1 MRIFFFFTF
10 ILILNGCTTI
20 EVAKGVSKVS
30 SSIETS
36 VKKMAGKE
44 EKEEEIKEKEE
55 ESINE
60 NISLE
65 EKVSAAKKEKEVV
78 EVEKTRQKKVI
89 KKQKEVIKI
98 NFVGKTINE
107 IYMRLGDPNLFR
119 LDGNTQ
125 TMRFDSDTC
134 RLFLFFN
141 STIPMPQVNYFEMRD
156 EKGNLIK
163 EKVNIENC
171 YKKFDLS

>member
-10 ILILNGCTTI
+10 ILILNGCATI

-30 SSIETS
+30 TSIETS
-36 VKKMAGKE
+36 VKKIAGKE
-44 EKEEEIKEKEE
+44 ENKEKIREKEE
-55 ESINE
+55 ETINK

-65 EKVSAAKKEKEVV
+65 EKVSAAKKEKEIV
-78 EVEKTRQKKVI
+78 EVEKKQQKKVI
-89 KKQKEVIKI
+89 KKQKDVIKI

>member
-10 ILILNGCTTI
+10 ILILNGCATI

-30 SSIETS
+30 TSIETS
-36 VKKMAGKE
+36 VKKIAGKE
-44 EKEEEIKEKEE
+44 EKIEEKEVT
-55 ESINE
+55 SINE
-60 NISLE
+60 NISLVSLE
-65 EKVSAAKKEKEVV
+65 EKVSAAKKEKEIV
-78 EVEKTRQKKVI
+78 EVEKTRQKKVV

-156 EKGNLIK
+156 EKGKLIK

>member
-10 ILILNGCTTI
+10 ILILNGCATI

-30 SSIETS
+30 TSIETS
-36 VKKMAGKE
+36 VKKIAGKE
-44 EKEEEIKEKEE
+44 ENKEKIREKEE
-55 ESINE
+55 ETINK

-65 EKVSAAKKEKEVV
+65 EKVSAAKKEKEIV
-78 EVEKTRQKKVI
+78 EVEKTRQKKVV

-125 TMRFDSDTC
+125 TMRFDRDRC

>member
-65 EKVSAAKKEKEVV
+65 EKVSAAKKEKEIV
-78 EVEKTRQKKVI
+78 EVEKTRQKKVV

-107 IYMRLGDPNLFR
+107 VYMRLGDPNLFR

>member
-10 ILILNGCTTI
+10 ILILNGCATI

-36 VKKMAGKE
+36 VKKISGKE
-44 EKEEEIKEKEE
+44 GKKEEIKEKEE

-65 EKVSAAKKEKEVV
+65 EKVSAAKKEKEIV
-78 EVEKTRQKKVI
+78 EVEKTRQKKVV

-134 RLFLFFN
+134 RLFLFLN

>member
-36 VKKMAGKE
+36 VKKISGKE
-44 EKEEEIKEKEE
+44 GKKEEIKEKEE

-65 EKVSAAKKEKEVV
+65 EKVSAAKKEKEIV
-78 EVEKTRQKKVI
+78 EVEKTRQKKVV

-141 STIPMPQVNYFEMRD
+141 STTPNPRVDYFEMRD

-163 EKVNIENC
+163 EKINIEKC

>member
-1 MRIFFFFTF
+1 MRIFFFLTF
-10 ILILNGCTTI
+10 ILILNGCATI

-30 SSIETS
+30 TSIEAS
-36 VKKMAGKE
+36 VKKISGKE
-44 EKEEEIKEKEE
+44 EKEEKIEGKEE
-55 ESINE
+55 KSISQ
-60 NISLE
+60 NINLE
-65 EKVSAAKKEKEVV
+65 EKVSAAKKEKEIV
-78 EVEKTRQKKVI
+78 EVEKKRQKKVV
-89 KKQKEVIKI
+89 KRQKEVIKI

-107 IYMRLGDPNLFR
+107 IHMRLGDSNLFR

-125 TMRFDSDTC
+125 TMRYDSNTC

-141 STIPMPQVNYFEMRD
+141 STTPNPRVDYFEMRD

>member
-1 MRIFFFFTF
+1 MRIFLFITF
-10 ILILNGCTTI
+10 ILFLNGCATI

-30 SSIETS
+30 TSIETS
-36 VKKMAGKE
+36 VKKIAGKE
-44 EKEEEIKEKEE
+44 EKEEKIKEKEE
-55 ESINE
+55 KSISE

-65 EKVSAAKKEKEVV
+65 EKVSAAKKEKEIV
-78 EVEKTRQKKVI
+78 EVEKKHQKKVV

-107 IYMRLGDPNLFR
+107 IYMRLGDSDLFR

-125 TMRFDSDTC
+125 TMRYERDMC

-141 STIPMPQVNYFEMRD
+141 STTPIPQVDYFEMRD
-156 EKGNLIK
+156 EKGSLIK
-163 EKVNIENC
+163 EKINIEKC

>member
-36 VKKMAGKE
+36 VKKISGKE
-44 EKEEEIKEKEE
+44 EKKEEIKEKEE

-65 EKVSAAKKEKEVV
+65 EKVSAAKKEKEIV
-78 EVEKTRQKKVI
+78 EVEKTRQKKVV

-163 EKVNIENC
+163 ENVNIENC

>member
-10 ILILNGCTTI
+10 ILILNGCATI

-30 SSIETS
+30 TSIETS
-36 VKKMAGKE
+36 VKKIAGKD
-44 EKEEEIKEKEE
+44 EKEEENREKEDE
-55 ESINE
+55 LISE
-60 NISLE
+60 NINLE
-65 EKVSAAKKEKEVV
+65 EKVSAAKKEKEIV

-89 KKQKEVIKI
+89 KKQKDVIKI

-107 IYMRLGDPNLFR
+107 IYMRLGDSDLFR

-125 TMRFDSDTC
+125 TMRYDSDTC

-141 STIPMPQVNYFEMRD
+141 STTPIPQVDYFEMRD
-156 EKGNLIK
+156 EKGSLIK
-163 EKVNIENC
+163 EKINIEKC

>member
-36 VKKMAGKE
+36 VKKIAGKE
-44 EKEEEIKEKEE
+44 EKIEEKEVT
-55 ESINE
+55 SINE

-65 EKVSAAKKEKEVV
+65 EKVSAAKKEKEIV
-78 EVEKTRQKKVI
+78 EVEKTRQKKVV

>member
-10 ILILNGCTTI
+10 ILILNGCATI

-36 VKKMAGKE
+36 VKKIAGKE
-44 EKEEEIKEKEE
+44 EKIKEKEE

-65 EKVSAAKKEKEVV
+65 EKVSAAKKEKEIV
-78 EVEKTRQKKVI
+78 EVEKTRQKKVV

-134 RLFLFFN
+134 RLFLFLN

>member
-10 ILILNGCTTI
+10 ILILNGCATI

-36 VKKMAGKE
+36 VKKISGKE
-44 EKEEEIKEKEE
+44 EKKEEIKEKEE

-65 EKVSAAKKEKEVV
+65 EKVSAAKKEKEIV
-78 EVEKTRQKKVI
+78 EVEKTRQKKVVR
-89 KKQKEVIKI
+89 KQKEVIKI

>member
-10 ILILNGCTTI
+10 ILILNGCATI

-30 SSIETS
+30 TSIETS
-36 VKKMAGKE
+36 VKKIAGKGEKRE
-44 EKEEEIKEKEE
+44 EIKIKEEET
-55 ESINE
+55 INE

-65 EKVSAAKKEKEVV
+65 EKVSAAKKEKEIV
-78 EVEKTRQKKVI
+78 EVEKTRQKKVV

>member
-36 VKKMAGKE
+36 VKKIAGKN
-44 EKEEEIKEKEE
+44 EKEEEIEEKEE

-134 RLFLFFN
+134 RLFLFFY
-141 STIPMPQVNYFEMRD
+141 STIPMPQVN
-156 EKGNLIK
+156 
-163 EKVNIENC
+163 
-171 YKKFDLS
+171 

>member
-10 ILILNGCTTI
+10 ILILNGCATI

-30 SSIETS
+30 TSIETS
-36 VKKMAGKE
+36 VKKIAGRDEKE
-44 EKEEEIKEKEE
+44 EKINKE

-65 EKVSAAKKEKEVV
+65 EKVSAAKKEKEIV
-78 EVEKTRQKKVI
+78 EVEKTRQKKVV

>member
-1 MRIFFFFTF
+1 MRIFLFLTF
-10 ILILNGCTTI
+10 ILILNGCATI
-20 EVAKGVSKVS
+20 EVAKEVSKVS
-30 SSIETS
+30 TSIQTS
-36 VKKMAGKE
+36 VKKIAGKE
-44 EKEEEIKEKEE
+44 EKEETIIEKEE
-55 ESINE
+55 NSISE

-65 EKVSAAKKEKEVV
+65 EKISKAKKEKEFV
-78 EVEKTRQKKVI
+78 EGEKKRQKKVV

-107 IYMRLGDPNLFR
+107 IYMRLGDSNLFR

-125 TMRFDSDTC
+125 TMRYDSDRC

>member
-10 ILILNGCTTI
+10 ILILNGCETI

-30 SSIETS
+30 TSIETS
-36 VKKMAGKE
+36 VKKIAGKE
-44 EKEEEIKEKEE
+44 EKKEKIIENKE
-55 ESINE
+55 DSVVE

-65 EKVSAAKKEKEVV
+65 EKVSAAKKEKETV
-78 EVEKTRQKKVI
+78 EVEKKNQKKVV
-89 KKQKEVIKI
+89 KKQKEIIKI

-107 IYMRLGDPNLFR
+107 IYMRLGDSSLFR

-125 TMRFDSDTC
+125 TMRYDNDTC

-141 STIPMPQVNYFEMRD
+141 STIPIPRVDYFEMRD
-156 EKGNLIK
+156 EKGDLIK

>member
-10 ILILNGCTTI
+10 IFILNGCATI

-30 SSIETS
+30 TSIETS
-36 VKKMAGKE
+36 VKKIAGKE
-44 EKEEEIKEKEE
+44 EKIEEKEVT
-55 ESINE
+55 SINE

-65 EKVSAAKKEKEVV
+65 EKVSAAKKEKEIV
-78 EVEKTRQKKVI
+78 EVEKTRQKKVV

-163 EKVNIENC
+163 EKINIEKC

>member
-65 EKVSAAKKEKEVV
+65 EKVSAAKKDKEVV
-78 EVEKTRQKKVI
+78 EVEKKRQKKVV

-98 NFVGKTINE
+98 NFVGKTLNE

-125 TMRFDSDTC
+125 TMRYDNNTC
-134 RLFLFFN
+134 RLFLFFD
-141 STIPMPQVNYFEMRD
+141 STIPIPQVGYFEMRD
-156 EKGNLIK
+156 EKGSLIK
-163 EKVNIENC
+163 EKFDIENC
-171 YKKFDLS
+171 YKKFALS

>member
-1 MRIFFFFTF
+1 MRIFLFLTF
-10 ILILNGCTTI
+10 ILILNGCATI

-30 SSIETS
+30 TSIEAS
-36 VKKMAGKE
+36 VKKISGKE
-44 EKEEEIKEKEE
+44 EKEEKIEGKEE
-55 ESINE
+55 KSISQ
-60 NISLE
+60 NINLE
-65 EKVSAAKKEKEVV
+65 EKVSAAKKEKEIV
-78 EVEKTRQKKVI
+78 EVEKKRQKKVV
-89 KKQKEVIKI
+89 KRQKEVIKI

-107 IYMRLGDPNLFR
+107 IHMRLGDSNLFR

-125 TMRFDSDTC
+125 TMRYDSNKC

-141 STIPMPQVNYFEMRD
+141 STTPNPRVDYFEMRD

-163 EKVNIENC
+163 EKMNIENC

>member
-10 ILILNGCTTI
+10 ILILNGCATI

-36 VKKMAGKE
+36 VKKIAGKE
-44 EKEEEIKEKEE
+44 EKIKEKEE

-65 EKVSAAKKEKEVV
+65 EKVSAAKKEKEIV
-78 EVEKTRQKKVI
+78 EVEKTRQKKVV

>member
-10 ILILNGCTTI
+10 ILILNGCATI

-30 SSIETS
+30 TSIETS
-36 VKKMAGKE
+36 VKKIAGRE
-44 EKEEEIKEKEE
+44 EKEEKINKE

-98 NFVGKTINE
+98 NFIGKTINE

-125 TMRFDSDTC
+125 TMRFDRDRC

-141 STIPMPQVNYFEMRD
+141 STIPTPQVNYFEMRD

>member
-10 ILILNGCTTI
+10 ILILNGCATI

-36 VKKMAGKE
+36 VKKISGKE
-44 EKEEEIKEKEE
+44 GKKEEIKEKEE

>member
-10 ILILNGCTTI
+10 ILILNGCATI

-30 SSIETS
+30 TSIETS
-36 VKKMAGKE
+36 VKKIAGKE
-44 EKEEEIKEKEE
+44 AKKEKIIEKEEG
-55 ESINE
+55 SINE
-60 NISLE
+60 NLSLE
-65 EKVSAAKKEKEVV
+65 EKVSAAKKEKEIV
-78 EVEKTRQKKVI
+78 EVEKKQQKKVI
-89 KKQKEVIKI
+89 KKQKDVIKI

-107 IYMRLGDPNLFR
+107 IYMRLGDSSLFR

-125 TMRFDSDTC
+125 TMRYDNEMC

-141 STIPMPQVNYFEMRD
+141 STIPIPQVEYFEMRD

-163 EKVNIENC
+163 EKEKIENC

>member
-10 ILILNGCTTI
+10 ILILNGCATI

-30 SSIETS
+30 TSIGTS
-36 VKKMAGKE
+36 VKKIAGKE
-44 EKEEEIKEKEE
+44 EEEIKEKEE
-55 ESINE
+55 ESISE

-65 EKVSAAKKEKEVV
+65 EKVSAAKKEKEIV
-78 EVEKTRQKKVI
+78 EVEKTRQKKVV

-163 EKVNIENC
+163 EKANIENC

>member
-1 MRIFFFFTF
+1 MRIFFFFTL
-10 ILILNGCTTI
+10 ILILNGCATI

-30 SSIETS
+30 TSIETS
-36 VKKMAGKE
+36 VKKIAGKG
-44 EKEEEIKEKEE
+44 EIKEKEAV
-55 ESINE
+55 STSE

-65 EKVSAAKKEKEVV
+65 EKVSAAKKEKEIV
-78 EVEKTRQKKVI
+78 EVEKTRQKKVV

-107 IYMRLGDPNLFR
+107 IYMRLGDSNLFR

-141 STIPMPQVNYFEMRD
+141 STIPMPRVDYFEMRD
-156 EKGNLIK
+156 EQGNLIK

>member
-10 ILILNGCTTI
+10 ILILNGCATI

-36 VKKMAGKE
+36 VKKIAGKE
-44 EKEEEIKEKEE
+44 EKIKEKEE

-65 EKVSAAKKEKEVV
+65 EKVSAAKKEKEIV
-78 EVEKTRQKKVI
+78 EVEKTRQKKVV

-107 IYMRLGDPNLFR
+107 IYMRLGDSNLFR

-125 TMRFDSDTC
+125 TMRLDSDTC